1 MKRKPLAVGNW
12 KMNLSIPEASR
23 LATDL
28 VKALE
33 DAILDKVDVVLCP
46 AFTLLATV
54 GQAIKGSRIQMGA
67 QNMCWES
74 KGAFT
79 GESSPGMI
87 KETGA
92 HYVLL
97 GHSERR
103 HIFLESDAMIHRKLT
118 AAHANGLKPILC
130 VGEKLDER
138 NQNKTLEVVRNQLS
152 KAFEQMSADQIA
164 STLIAYEPVWAIGTG
179 INATPD
185 QAEEVHATIREQIGK
200 IAGNPV
206 RDSVKILYGGSVTPD
221 NIKGLIAKSNVD
233 GVLVGGASLKAD
245 SFERIV
251 HWSTK
256 EN

>member
-12 KMNLSIPEASR
+12 KMNLSVSEGTR

-33 DAILDKVDVVLCP
+33 APTLDKVDVVLCP
-46 AFTLLATV
+46 SFTLLAGV
-54 GQAIKGSRIQMGA
+54 EKVLRGSRIMLGA
-67 QNMCWES
+67 QNVSWEA

-79 GESSPGMI
+79 GEISPGML
-87 KETGA
+87 KEVGA
-92 HYVLL
+92 QFVIL

-103 HIFLESDAMIHRKLT
+103 HIFLESDGMIHRKLMT
-118 AAHANGLKPILC
+118 AHGTGLKPILC

-138 NQNKTLEVVRNQLS
+138 NQNQTLDIVRNQLV
-152 KAFEQMSADQIA
+152 KALEHLSAEQVAG
-164 STLIAYEPVWAIGTG
+164 TVLAYEPVWAIGTG
-179 INATPD
+179 INATPE
-185 QAEEVHATIREQIGK
+185 QAEQVHAFIREEVGK

-206 RDSVKILYGGSVTPD
+206 RDSVKILYGGSVTPE
-221 NIKGLIAKSNVD
+221 NIKGLIAQSNVD